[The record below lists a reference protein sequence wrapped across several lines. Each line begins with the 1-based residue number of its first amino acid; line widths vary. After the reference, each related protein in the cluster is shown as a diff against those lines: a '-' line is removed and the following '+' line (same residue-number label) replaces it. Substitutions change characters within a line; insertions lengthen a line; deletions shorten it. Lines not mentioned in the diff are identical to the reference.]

1 MKLTILRSAV
11 QCTVVLA
18 AAGFTAAA
26 TGMALWAQAP
36 PATDPDEGTR
46 QLWNQEFLAARP
58 GARGPAVPPSVG
70 GKATTPKPAPAQPT
84 QGMVGVTVWQLRKAQ
99 PADDRE
105 IEIQARD
112 GDWTPVRAQ
121 AGTPLRPGQKV
132 RLGVESA
139 RSGYLYVIDREQY
152 ADGTYGDPYLIFPVL
167 RTRNGNNRVS
177 AGRLIE
183 IPGMQDDPRFFTI
196 RPTRP
201 DQTAELLTVLVTPAP
216 LNEVK
221 IGRDPLKLDRGQVD
235 GWEKRFGTKVD
246 KLETPVRVGQ
256 SYTRAE
262 KDAAASETR
271 LLTLDEPPPQTLYRV
286 EAKSGEP
293 LLVNVPL
300 RISPAATQ

>member
-1 MKLTILRSAV
+1 
-11 QCTVVLA
+11 
-18 AAGFTAAA
+18 
-26 TGMALWAQAP
+26 
-36 PATDPDEGTR
+36 
-46 QLWNQEFLAARP
+46 
-58 GARGPAVPPSVG
+58 
-70 GKATTPKPAPAQPT
+70 
-84 QGMVGVTVWQLRKAQ
+84 MVGVTVWQLRKAQ

-221 IGRDPLKLDRGQVD
+221 IGRDPLKLDPGQVD

>member
-1 MKLTILRSAV
+1 MLFRS
-11 QCTVVLA
+11 
-18 AAGFTAAA
+18 
-26 TGMALWAQAP
+26 
-36 PATDPDEGTR
+36 
-46 QLWNQEFLAARP
+46 
-58 GARGPAVPPSVG
+58 
-70 GKATTPKPAPAQPT
+70 
-84 QGMVGVTVWQLRKAQ
+84 
-99 PADDRE
+99 
-105 IEIQARD
+105 
-112 GDWTPVRAQ
+112 
-121 AGTPLRPGQKV
+121 
-132 RLGVESA
+132 
-139 RSGYLYVIDREQY
+139 
-152 ADGTYGDPYLIFPVL
+152 
-167 RTRNGNNRVS
+167 
-177 AGRLIE
+177 
-183 IPGMQDDPRFFTI
+183 
-196 RPTRP
+196 
-201 DQTAELLTVLVTPAP
+201 VLVTPAP